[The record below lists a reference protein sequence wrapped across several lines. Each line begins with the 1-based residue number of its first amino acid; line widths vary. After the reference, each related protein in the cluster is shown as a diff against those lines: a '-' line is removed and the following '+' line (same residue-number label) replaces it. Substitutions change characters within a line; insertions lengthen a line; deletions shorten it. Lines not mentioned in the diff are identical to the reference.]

1 MPKKKQRKRYTEQFK
16 AEAVRAVE
24 NRGSR
29 TVADVAEALGV
40 PEHMLYAWRKTAKP
54 ALEARDRGESKDEE
68 LERLRR
74 ELAEVK
80 RERDVLVKSVAV
92 FVRERK

>member
-1 MPKKKQRKRYTEQFK
+1 M
-16 AEAVRAVE
+16 E
-24 NRGSR
+24 NRGTR
-29 TVADVAEALGV
+29 TIAEMAEALGV
-40 PEHMLYAWRKTAKP
+40 PEHMLYAWRSKAKP
-54 ALEARDRGESKDEE
+54 APETNDRGESKDEE
-68 LERLRR
+68 LVRLRR